1 MNFIVHLRCFF
12 VSHFYE
18 KYDICIVKPSE
29 SARKMKKN
37 DDGSFFCTYERARV
51 KVLI

>member
-18 KYDICIVKPSE
+18 IYDICIVKPSE
-29 SARKMKKN
+29 SARKMKKTMMVR
-37 DDGSFFCTYERARV
+37 FFARMNV
-51 KVLI
+51 QELRR